1 MGTAVDP
8 LQILLELMYKRIWQM
23 LATLPFVTQSHY
35 GSANVTFS
43 RLALNFIF
51 PICKKLKYM

>member
-1 MGTAVDP
+1 
-8 LQILLELMYKRIWQM
+8 M